1 MRNLLN
7 FLVRYSSWILFIFY
21 VVMSCVLLFNNNPY
35 QQHIYMTS
43 ANNIASSIYK
53 TRSNVTS
60 YFHLRDINDDL
71 LKKNGELELEVIA
84 LKQKLR
90 NIGDSIYVDTVA
102 KIKPLSQFDFK
113 VAHVINNS
121 IARTHNFITIDK
133 GANDGLKPEMGV
145 LDQNGV
151 IGIVNIVGENASR
164 IISILNPDLRL
175 SCKIKNTNDFGSLVW
190 DGKNCQEAILE
201 ELPRHAIV
209 NQGDTIITSG
219 YSAVFP
225 EGIPVGIAINRIN
238 EGSDDNCFALR
249 VKLLTDFA
257 KLNAVKIISN
267 DQKDEIRRLE
277 ADGRQNK

>member
-1 MRNLLN
+1 
-7 FLVRYSSWILFIFY
+7 
-21 VVMSCVLLFNNNPY
+21 MSCVLLFNNNPY

-43 ANNIASSIYK
+43 ANNIASTIYK

-133 GANDGLKPEMGV
+133 GANDGIKPEMGV

-151 IGIVNIVGENASR
+151 VGIVNIVGENASR

-225 EGIPVGIAINRIN
+225 EGIPVGIA
-238 EGSDDNCFALR
+238 
-249 VKLLTDFA
+249 LT
-257 KLNAVKIISN
+257 KT
-267 DQKDEIRRLE
+267 
-277 ADGRQNK
+277 